1 MKLSVIILAA
11 GQGKRMKNPDL
22 PKVLCP
28 LAGKPMLSYILN
40 TVTSVNPEK
49 IVVVAGHKREKV
61 ISFLGTNFPTVK
73 ICIQEEQ
80 LGTGHAVRQAEQ
92 LFNGYDGDILILA
105 GDVPLIS
112 RKTLEEFYKAHT
124 EGSAD
129 ISVLSTNADD
139 PTGYGRIVRTK
150 TGTFTGIVEQ
160 KDADETEKEIHE
172 INSGIYLVKSKL
184 LFLALSFVSNNNNQ
198 KEYYLT
204 DIIKILNSNGAIV
217 KAFNI
222 AGYDELQG
230 VNSVEDM
237 ARAEAALAKISK

>member
-28 LAGKPMLSYILN
+28 LCGKPMLSYILD
-40 TVTSVNPEK
+40 TVSALKPDKT
-49 IVVVAGHKREKV
+49 VVVAGHMREKV
-61 ISFLGTNFPTVK
+61 IAFLGANYRRAK

-80 LGTGHAVRQAEQ
+80 LGTGHAVRQAEP

-105 GDVPLIS
+105 GDVPLIGTS
-112 RKTLEEFYKAHT
+112 TLEEFYKAHT

-129 ISVLSTNADD
+129 LSVLSTTAED
-139 PTGYGRIVRTK
+139 PTGYGRIVRTEIGIFSK
-150 TGTFTGIVEQ
+150 IVEQ
-160 KDADETEKEIHE
+160 KDATDAEKEIHE

-184 LFLALSFVSNNNNQ
+184 LFLALSFVSNENNQ

-204 DIIKILNSNGAIV
+204 DIIQILNSNGAIV

-222 AGYDELQG
+222 AGFDELQG

-237 ARAEAALAKISK
+237 ARAEKALNKKKE